1 MCLLLFSYLQFL
13 VLPWQC
19 ERVRTDRKSD
29 VIVRVQ
35 IILFPLTV
43 ADPTRDNALF
53 MPPKTTEMN
62 ANADEK

>member
-1 MCLLLFSYLQFL
+1 M
-13 VLPWQC
+13 
-19 ERVRTDRKSD
+19 
-29 VIVRVQ
+29 Q

-62 ANADEK
+62 ANADEKEERKELPSSFVFSNVASTCALPTFTGLIRVTF

>member
-1 MCLLLFSYLQFL
+1 M
-13 VLPWQC
+13 
-19 ERVRTDRKSD
+19 
-29 VIVRVQ
+29 Q

-62 ANADEK
+62 ANADEKEERKELSSFVFSNVASTCAVPTFRGLIRVKF